1 MTAGA
6 SRFWSP
12 RNSLQG
18 LTIYT
23 LGDVTAQLLLH
34 QLNGGRVL
42 GVMALGATLY
52 AIEIP
57 NWFAFIDKRVTEQRP
72 VPRALQRTALALAYF
87 NPLWIAR
94 HLLFLRL
101 FSGATVGVDLHA
113 TSPRAVTDSAAST
126 NRDAWN
132 MPDMNASST
141 GATRRDPPAEPG
153 PPGPRTRGEGA
164 VTTHRLARHRTPR
177 IGGRLHPR
185 RAAALRYDRARWPPC
200 DVLSPRSPSPSPAP
214 RPRPAPGPSCRC
226 NARSRDF
233 LPRTGAGRS

>member
-101 FSGATVGVDLHA
+101 FSGATVGVDLLRLGLVSWAANLPVAVLANWLIQVKIPLRWRFLASA
-113 TSPRAVTDSAAST
+113 TFSGLMAIYYAAS
-126 NRDAWN
+126 DVIW
-132 MPDMNASST
+132 
-141 GATRRDPPAEPG
+141 
-153 PPGPRTRGEGA
+153 
-164 VTTHRLARHRTPR
+164 RH
-177 IGGRLHPR
+177 
-185 RAAALRYDRARWPPC
+185 
-200 DVLSPRSPSPSPAP
+200 
-214 RPRPAPGPSCRC
+214 
-226 NARSRDF
+226 
-233 LPRTGAGRS
+233 